1 MKHLKIVLA
10 LLLVLPLLQPNTS
23 QAAAN
28 VNGPLT
34 FTEVIAQNTL
44 TWGSPINIMG
54 SGFNHVTK
62 IYIVAQESASVEIF
76 NPIIITHE
84 DSQITILIP
93 DYVPAG
99 KYDFQLNTDDNVGRS
114 ILINNAI
121 YYFNVRAPTIV
132 VANSTNYNGTH
143 PIGSFVNVNGT
154 IYRISGAGKLGF
166 ASWNVFLS
174 HGGSSAKLVPGNS
187 FDASLSTGVPLP
199 FADGTLVRYQGKIYY
214 MWHGARRAF
223 ASDQVFSA
231 LGYSFA
237 NVIDDDLHSYKDG
250 AMITSGTSAHLDG
263 TLVNSNGT
271 IYRIFGGSRYGIPNE
286 PTFYS
291 HGFSFAKTVP
301 INSADS
307 AYGIYPETIKIAN
320 GSIVRDYNKTIWLIE
335 DGKKIGFSNYAIYQ
349 YLGYGPNNFVTANV
363 DNYYP
368 EQAL

>member
-54 SGFNHVTK
+54 SGFSHVTK

-114 ILINNAI
+114 ILINNSI
-121 YYFNVRAPTIV
+121 YYFNVSAPTIV
-132 VANSTNYNGTH
+132 VANSNNYNGTH

-154 IYRISGAGKLGF
+154 ISRI
-166 ASWNVFLS
+166 
-174 HGGSSAKLVPGNS
+174 
-187 FDASLSTGVPLP
+187 
-199 FADGTLVRYQGKIYY
+199 
-214 MWHGARRAF
+214 
-223 ASDQVFSA
+223 
-231 LGYSFA
+231 
-237 NVIDDDLHSYKDG
+237 
-250 AMITSGTSAHLDG
+250 
-263 TLVNSNGT
+263 
-271 IYRIFGGSRYGIPNE
+271 
-286 PTFYS
+286 
-291 HGFSFAKTVP
+291 
-301 INSADS
+301 
-307 AYGIYPETIKIAN
+307 
-320 GSIVRDYNKTIWLIE
+320 
-335 DGKKIGFSNYAIYQ
+335 
-349 YLGYGPNNFVTANV
+349 
-363 DNYYP
+363 
-368 EQAL
+368 